1 MAEDT
6 GEGPATDGWRGAA
19 DSDMDGA
26 GEGPA
31 ADGWRGGRRLGQEKG
46 LQQMAGEGPQTRTWT
61 GGGPEPRGQAWA

>member
-1 MAEDT
+1 MA
-6 GEGPATDGWRGAA
+6 GGGAA